1 MTIFEAIERAEK
13 IFPSNQFTK
22 SDKIKWLNSIDTQI
36 KQELIDIREDA
47 DKVIFN
53 GYTDD
58 TSDDTELLV
67 GVPYD
72 ELYIFYLA
80 SQMSLYNGDT
90 RKYNTFLSTYDEKLQ
105 EFRNYYNRQ
114 HKDINV
120 NLKF

>member
-58 TSDDTELLV
+58 TNDDTKLLI

-80 SQMSLYNGDT
+80 SQMALYNGDT
-90 RKYNTFLSTYDEKLQ
+90 RKYNNFLSTYDEKLQ